1 MFDLSF
7 EEQFLVEETRFPA
20 AAATVLLIGAAGPIP
35 PLRKRVAALRHCAKH
50 RPRPFRA
57 ASRLNTL
64 LIAHAL
70 ASRTR

>member
-7 EEQFLVEETRFPA
+7 EEQFLVEETRFQQQQRQFC
-20 AAATVLLIGAAGPIP
+20 LSE
-35 PLRKRVAALRHCAKH
+35 PLA
-50 RPRPFRA
+50 RPRRSASGSPPFAIAPSTALASFRA
-57 ASRLNTL
+57 ASRLSTL